1 MLLLIDFEKAFDSLP
16 WDFVHFALGKFG
28 LPQTILDW
36 VLMMQ
41 LNATSRV
48 TQCGWLSEP
57 FTLKRGCRQGDPLS
71 PYVFILCA
79 EFLNRA
85 IINAPEIQGFVIK
98 GQEKKLT
105 HFADDTS
112 LFLDGSKRS
121 LRKAISV
128 LKTYEEASGLKMNL
142 TKTKAVWV
150 GSNRFSKSKIC
161 HEIELDWVHQ
171 YTALGIQ
178 YDVHNLQNVTT
189 VTLNCTEK
197 LAEMDR
203 VLLNWSRRHTT
214 LIGRILIIKSLALS
228 KLVHFFYCS
237 SNPSQG
243 LL

>member
-1 MLLLIDFEKAFDSLP
+1 
-16 WDFVHFALGKFG
+16 
-28 LPQTILDW
+28 
-36 VLMMQ
+36 MQ

-48 TQCGWLSEP
+48 TQCGWFSEP
-57 FTLKRGCRQGDPLS
+57 FTLQRGCRQGDPLS
-71 PYVFILCA
+71 PYIFILCA

-85 IINAPEIQGFVIK
+85 IINTPEIQGFVIK

-105 HFADDTS
+105 QFADDTS

-171 YTALGIQ
+171 FTALGIQ
-178 YDVHNLQNVTT
+178 YDVHDLQIVT
-189 VTLNCTEK
+189 TLNCIEK

-203 VLLNWSRRHTT
+203 ILLNWSRRNTT
-214 LIGRILIIKSLALS
+214 LLGRILIIKSLALP
-228 KLVHFFYCS
+228 KRGIRLG
-237 SNPSQG
+237 PSIHCVG
-243 LL
+243 HSI

>member
-1 MLLLIDFEKAFDSLP
+1 
-16 WDFVHFALGKFG
+16 
-28 LPQTILDW
+28 
-36 VLMMQ
+36 MQ
-41 LNATSRV
+41 HNATSRV

-57 FTLKRGCRQGDPLS
+57 FTLQRGCRQGDPLS

-98 GQEKKLT
+98 GHEKKLT
-105 HFADDTS
+105 QFADDTS

-150 GSNRFSKSKIC
+150 GSNRFSESKIC

-171 YTALGIQ
+171 FTALGIQ
-178 YDVHNLQNVTT
+178 YDVHDLQNVT
-189 VTLNCTEK
+189 TLNCTEK
-197 LAEMDR
+197 RAEMDR
-203 VLLNWSRRHTT
+203 ILLN
-214 LIGRILIIKSLALS
+214 
-228 KLVHFFYCS
+228 
-237 SNPSQG
+237 
-243 LL
+243 